1 VRAIRRVLQVV
12 TFVGTLTIGV
22 LAIALIVSQ
31 TPWFRDWLRRYIV
44 RESKQYLN
52 GQLSIGGIG
61 GNLLFGVDLAN
72 VAVDVSGER
81 VVAVKGVELD
91 YSVFTFLSKGLVVDQ
106 IKIDQPVLQVERDT
120 NGWNLAQLVK
130 RQQQEA
136 DRQGPMRP
144 VSLPSIEIADAS
156 VSIADLTT
164 TAGLSLPRRLDD
176 IDLKAGFEYAPVHY
190 SVSLDHVSFRGRSP
204 DLSLQQ
210 LTGKLAVRDDNLYL
224 EQVTL
229 KTGESSVTVDGVV
242 EQYLSTPVLK
252 LTTTGNVSLPEVGR
266 IVPAAAGYRLHP
278 AINLKANGPAERLSL
293 DIDVRSEAGNIR
305 GQLTGDVQEPDYG
318 ARGTLSVEALNLA
331 PILKDPAQ
339 RTDLTGRATLDVAL
353 KSAPAS
359 APVGDRLNG
368 TFAFEGP
375 RLVAAGYEARDVK
388 VKGTVAGPRITID
401 GRASAYGGTATAR
414 GFVVT
419 PGPRRALAFD
429 VRGTADDVDLRRLPP
444 ALGVPQLATELSVAE
459 YHITGKGEAI
469 GATARLN
476 ESSVEGTTIDAGTTA
491 EFALERETI
500 SYAVRGSVQ
509 NLDLDR
515 IGGALKVDALAKPA
529 YDSRVN
535 GSFDIAGNM
544 PRKVA
549 DTPADAE
556 STDASSLSEMNLD
569 ATGKFADS
577 SIMGGRL
584 PELTFDVHLDRGA
597 LSGRADG
604 RFEGFNPGQIA
615 GRKELEGQITGTVN
629 ASFAVADVARPITPE
644 VVIADG
650 RATLAQSEVG
660 GLRIDSAELQGKYAG
675 QIGDLT
681 AFNISGP
688 DVKANASG
696 RLALD
701 RQSNSNLA
709 YHVEAVNLAE
719 LAKLAGQSGVGGAA
733 ILDGT
738 LTGNAASLATT
749 GTLDGSNVS
758 YGDNSALDLNSQ
770 YTVTIPD
777 LQFADARVQATTEA
791 TFVKAGGVELNSV
804 NATTTY
810 DRKTLDFS
818 TNIKE
823 KTRELDATGQVILH
837 PDHQEVHLPT
847 LAVRTE
853 GIEWRMAAGSE
864 ATIKYGAERIELE
877 SFRLV
882 SADQS
887 LEVNGTLAVGT
898 ATPAGAIEVRARN
911 VDIEQLETLML
922 QDRGFGGKLNADATI
937 AGSTT
942 APAVAGKLEIA
953 NGTFQDY
960 QYQAFTASIDYK
972 ETRVGLDATL
982 QQSPTEFITAQGS
995 VPTTLFRASPTG
1007 GHVEAAAGDQI
1018 DVRVK
1023 SSAINLA
1030 VAQGV
1035 TNQLTNVSGTIQADV
1050 HVTGSGQ
1057 DPHAEGFIDIKNGA
1071 FSVPATGGTFTGLTT
1086 RIELEPEIVRI
1097 QEFRLQDD
1105 NRETL
1110 RVAGELGVHARSVGA
1125 VNISIDS
1132 DNFELIDN
1140 ELGDVQMQT
1149 ALKITG
1155 ELRRPRVAGDVR
1167 LDAARI
1173 EVDRVLELFYSPYSV
1188 ESLPDVVS
1196 AERTVEGSGSAEG
1209 ATREALNRA
1218 RASAAQPGAE
1228 EKAAEDEAAAA
1239 AAAPAGIGQALALD
1253 VHVVV
1258 PDNLVLRGQNIRP
1271 GGPTGTALGDMNI
1284 TVGGDLRVRKEPSR
1298 PVTVVGTVNTV
1309 RGTYEF
1315 QGRRFDLA
1323 RDGTIQFT
1331 GGATLN
1337 PLLDISATRQIPDTG
1352 VEARIHITGTTKAPQ
1367 LELSSTPPLEQSDI
1381 LALIVFNRPVNEL
1394 GTGERS
1400 SLAATAGGI
1409 ATGFIAAPLG
1419 ESIGKALDLD
1429 LFEIAPTT
1437 TESGELGAS
1446 ITLGQQLNER
1456 TFFKLQ
1462 QQFGERS
1469 ATQLQLEYQLA
1480 RFLRAQA
1487 SGAPETSGSAN
1498 RVNQRRVERA
1508 GIDLIFFFSY

>member
-1 VRAIRRVLQVV
+1 MRAIRRVLQVA

-22 LAIALIVSQ
+22 LALALIVSQ

-52 GQLSIGGIG
+52 GQLSIGAIG
-61 GNLLFGVDLAN
+61 GNLLFGADLAN

-91 YSVFTFLSKGLVVDQ
+91 YSVFTFMTKGLVVDQ
-106 IKIDQPVLQVERDT
+106 IKLDRPVLHVERDAS
-120 NGWNLAQLVK
+120 GWNLAQLVK
-130 RQQQEA
+130 RQEQEA
-136 DRQGPMRP
+136 DRQGPMQP
-144 VSLPSIEIADAS
+144 VSLPSIEVADAS
-156 VSIADLTT
+156 VSIADSTKT
-164 TAGLSLPRRLDD
+164 PGVSIPRRLDD

-190 SVSLDHVSFRGRSP
+190 SVTLDHVSFRGRSP

-229 KTGESSVTVDGVV
+229 KTGESSLTVDGVV
-242 EQYLSTPVLK
+242 KQYLGTPILE
-252 LTTTGNVSLPEVGR
+252 LTASGNVSLPEVGR
-266 IVPAAAGYRLHP
+266 IVPAASGYRLYP
-278 AINLKANGPAERLSL
+278 AINLKANGPAERLAL
-293 DIDVRSEAGNIR
+293 EIDVQSEAGDLD
-305 GQLTGDVQEPDYG
+305 GQLMGDVQAPDFSAQG
-318 ARGTLSVEALNLA
+318 SFSVEGLNLA

-339 RTDLTGRATLDVAL
+339 RTDLTGRATLDVAM
-353 KSAPAS
+353 KSAPAA
-359 APVGDRLNG
+359 APVADRLSG

-375 RLVAAGYEARDVK
+375 RLVAAGYEARDVR
-388 VKGTVAGPRITID
+388 VEGEIAGPRVTID
-401 GRASAYGGTATAR
+401 GRATAYGGTATAR
-414 GFVVT
+414 GLVVT

-429 VRGTADDVDLRRLPP
+429 LRGTADDVDLRRLPP
-444 ALGVPQLATELSVAE
+444 ALGVPEIGTELSVAE
-459 YHITGKGEAI
+459 YHISGEGQAVR
-469 GATARLN
+469 GTATLN
-476 ESSVEGTTIDAGTTA
+476 ESSVEGTTIAGGTTA
-491 EFALERETI
+491 EFALDPDRI
-500 SYAVRGSVQ
+500 SYAARGSVA

-515 IGGALKVDALAKPA
+515 IGGALKIEALASPT
-529 YDSRVN
+529 YDSSIT
-535 GSFDIAGNM
+535 GSFDVAGSM
-544 PRKVA
+544 PRK
-549 DTPADAE
+549 PG
-556 STDASSLSEMNLD
+556 DASPDTESAAASPLSEMKLD
-569 ATGKFADS
+569 ATGNLADS

-584 PELTFDVHLDRGA
+584 PELAFEAHLDRGA
-597 LSGRADG
+597 LTARADG

-615 GRKELEGQITGTVN
+615 SRKELEGQVTGSIN
-629 ASFAVADVARPITPE
+629 ARVTIADLARPITPE
-644 VVIADG
+644 AVTAEG
-650 RATLAQSEVG
+650 RATLAQSEIG
-660 GLRIDSAELQGKYAG
+660 GLRIDSAELQGQYAG

-681 AFNISGP
+681 ALSISGP

-701 RQSNSNLA
+701 RQSNSNLT

-719 LAKLAGQSGVGGAA
+719 LAKLAGQTGVSGAA
-733 ILDGT
+733 TLEGT
-738 LTGNAASLATT
+738 LTGNAASLVTT
-749 GTLDGSNVS
+749 GTLDGSNLS
-758 YGDNSALDLNSQ
+758 YGENSALDLNSR
-770 YTVTIPD
+770 YTVTVPD
-777 LQFADARVQATTEA
+777 VQFANARVQAVTEA
-791 TFVKAGGVELNSV
+791 TFIKAGGAELNSV

-810 DRKTLDFS
+810 ANKTLAFS

-823 KTRELDATGQVILH
+823 KTRELDATGQLILH
-837 PDHQEVHLPT
+837 PDHQEVHLPA
-847 LAVRTE
+847 LGVRTE
-853 GIEWRMAAGSE
+853 GIEWRLAPGSE

-877 SFRLV
+877 AIRLV
-882 SADQS
+882 SGDQS

-898 ATPAGAIEVRARN
+898 ADPAGAIEVHARN
-911 VDIEQLETLML
+911 VDLEQLETLML

-937 AGSTT
+937 AGSTS
-942 APAVAGKLEIA
+942 APAVAGSVEIA
-953 NGTFQDY
+953 NGTFQNY
-960 QYQAFTASIDYK
+960 QYQAFTASVDYK
-972 ETRVGLDATL
+972 DTRVGLQARL

-995 VPTTLFRASPTG
+995 VPTTLFKASPTG
-1007 GHVEAAAGDQI
+1007 GHVEAAAGDEI
-1018 DVRVK
+1018 DLRVE

-1030 VAQGV
+1030 VAQGI
-1035 TNQLTNVSGTIQADV
+1035 TNQLTNVSGTIEADV
-1050 HVTGSGQ
+1050 HVTGSGR
-1057 DPHAEGFIDIKNGA
+1057 DPHVEGFIDIKDGA
-1071 FSVPATGGTFTGLTT
+1071 FGLPAAGTAFTGLTT
-1086 RIELEPEIVRI
+1086 RVELQRDVVRI
-1097 QEFRLQDD
+1097 QEFRLHDD
-1105 NRETL
+1105 NGETL
-1110 RVAGELGVHARSVGA
+1110 RVAGDLAVHARSVGA

-1140 ELGDVQMQT
+1140 ELGDVQVQT
-1149 ALKITG
+1149 ALEITG
-1155 ELRRPRVAGDVR
+1155 ELRRPKVVGDVR

-1173 EVDRVLELFYSPYSV
+1173 EVDRVLELFYSPYSI
-1188 ESLPDVVS
+1188 ESLPAVVS
-1196 AERTVEGSGSAEG
+1196 AERTVEGSGSAES

-1218 RASAAQPGAE
+1218 SVSAAQPGAE
-1228 EKAAEDEAAAA
+1228 AEAAKDEAAAA
-1239 AAAPAGIGQALALD
+1239 VSADTGIGQAVALD

-1258 PDNLVLRGQNIRP
+1258 PDNLVLRGQDIRP

-1331 GGATLN
+1331 GGATIN

-1367 LELSSTPPLEQSDI
+1367 LELSSTPPLEESDI

-1419 ESIGKALDLD
+1419 ETIGKALDLD
-1429 LFEIAPTT
+1429 LFEISPTT
-1437 TESGELGAS
+1437 TESGDLGAA

-1462 QQFGERS
+1462 QQFGTRS
-1469 ATQLQLEYQLA
+1469 TTELQLEYQLA
-1480 RFLRAQA
+1480 PFLRVQA
-1487 SGAPETSGSAN
+1487 SGAPEASGSAN